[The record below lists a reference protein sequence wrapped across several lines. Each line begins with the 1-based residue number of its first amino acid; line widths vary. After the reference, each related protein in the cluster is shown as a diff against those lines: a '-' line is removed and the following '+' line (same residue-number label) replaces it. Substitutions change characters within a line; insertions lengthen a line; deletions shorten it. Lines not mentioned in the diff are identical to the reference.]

1 MSSKSSFTFKNPMLN
16 MLARWS
22 GGKKLGVFFL
32 WMLLIIPLY
41 MLFEQTGGNAAPAWV
56 QAVLLGAYTVLSMNY
71 IVCALISALHDPLR
85 SEDHLFSGI
94 FFVITVCMAVIV
106 GAQIIPNSSG
116 SVLEPY
122 HEMMSSTSEDGRYS
136 VIFYGEKKNIFS
148 DTDADVYL
156 VSLESDP
163 PERWLVCQFKSESRF
178 QLAWEDND
186 HFWVNRNPYS
196 VEEIIAAPSEG
207 TNNTQ

>member
-1 MSSKSSFTFKNPMLN
+1 MSSKSSFAFKNPMLN

-32 WMLLIIPLY
+32 WMLLIVPLY
-41 MLFEQTGGNAAPAWV
+41 MLFEQTGGNVPAWV
-56 QAVLLGAYTVLSMNY
+56 QVVVLGADVVLSMNY
-71 IVCALISALHDPLR
+71 IVCALISALHDPLG

-136 VIFYGEKKNIFS
+136 VVFYGEKKNIFS
-148 DTDADVYL
+148 GTDADVHTALCHYL
-156 VSLESDP
+156 FPVVTSQSK
-163 PERWLVCQFKSESRF
+163 VCRHGLSCLKIISRT
-178 QLAWEDND
+178 ACT
-186 HFWVNRNPYS
+186 
-196 VEEIIAAPSEG
+196 G
-207 TNNTQ
+207 TMSA

>member
-1 MSSKSSFTFKNPMLN
+1 

-56 QAVLLGAYTVLSMNY
+56 QSVLLGAYTVLSMNY
-71 IVCALISALHDPLR
+71 IVCALISALHDPLGA
-85 SEDHLFSGI
+85 EDHLFSGI

-122 HEMMSSTSEDGRYS
+122 HEMMSSTSEGGRYS
-136 VIFYGEKKNIFS
+136 VVFYGEKKNIFS
-148 DTDADVYL
+148 GTDADVYL

-196 VEEIIAAPSEG
+196 VEEIIAALSEG

>member
-56 QAVLLGAYTVLSMNY
+56 QSVLLGAYTVLSMNY
-71 IVCALISALHDPLR
+71 IVCALISALHDPLGA
-85 SEDHLFSGI
+85 EDHLFSAI
-94 FFVITVCMAVIV
+94 FFVITVCLVIIV
-106 GAQIIPNSSG
+106 ITQVIPNSSG

-136 VIFYGEKKNIFS
+136 VVFYGEKKNIFS
-148 DTDADVYL
+148 GTDADVYL

-163 PERWLVCQFKSESRF
+163 PERWLVCQFKTSSSPTTSFSRTRITSPCARPASSKSSATTSP
-178 QLAWEDND
+178 L
-186 HFWVNRNPYS
+186 
-196 VEEIIAAPSEG
+196 
-207 TNNTQ
+207 

>member
-41 MLFEQTGGNAAPAWV
+41 MLFEQTGGNVPAWV
-56 QAVLLGAYTVLSMNY
+56 QVVVL
-71 IVCALISALHDPLR
+71 
-85 SEDHLFSGI
+85 
-94 FFVITVCMAVIV
+94 

-136 VIFYGEKKNIFS
+136 VVFYGEKKNIFS
-148 DTDADVYL
+148 GTDADVYL

-207 TNNTQ
+207 DK

>member
-1 MSSKSSFTFKNPMLN
+1 MTHSGRKTTCSAAFSSSSPCVWRL
-16 MLARWS
+16 LSAR
-22 GGKKLGVFFL
+22 GY
-32 WMLLIIPLY
+32 PE
-41 MLFEQTGGNAAPAWV
+41 FE
-56 QAVLLGAYTVLSMNY
+56 
-71 IVCALISALHDPLR
+71 R
-85 SEDHLFSGI
+85 R
-94 FFVITVCMAVIV
+94 
-106 GAQIIPNSSG
+106 
-116 SVLEPY
+116 VLEPY

-148 DTDADVYL
+148 GTDADVYL

-196 VEEIIAAPSEG
+196 VEEIIAAPSEE

>member
-16 MLARWS
+16 LLARWS

-32 WMLLIIPLY
+32 WMLLIIPIY
-41 MLFEQTGGNAAPAWV
+41 MLFEQTGGNVPAWV
-56 QAVLLGAYTVLSMNY
+56 QVVVL
-71 IVCALISALHDPLR
+71 
-85 SEDHLFSGI
+85 
-94 FFVITVCMAVIV
+94 

-122 HEMMSSTSEDGRYS
+122 HKMMSSTSEDGRYS
-136 VIFYGEKKNIFS
+136 VVFYGEKKNIFS
-148 DTDADVYL
+148 GTDADVYL

-186 HFWVNRNPYS
+186 RFWVNRNPYS

>member
-1 MSSKSSFTFKNPMLN
+1 MSSKSSFAFKNPMLN

-32 WMLLIIPLY
+32 WMLLIVPLY
-41 MLFEQTGGNAAPAWV
+41 MLFEQTGGNVPAWV
-56 QAVLLGAYTVLSMNY
+56 QVVVLGADVVLSMNY
-71 IVCALISALHDPLR
+71 IVCALISALHDPLG

-136 VIFYGEKKNIFS
+136 VVFYGEKKNIFS
-148 DTDADVYL
+148 GTDADVYL
-156 VSLESDP
+156 VSHESDP
-163 PERWLVCQFKSESRF
+163 PERWLVCQFKGESRF
-178 QLAWEDND
+178 QLAWENND
-186 HFWVNRNPYS
+186 RFWVNRNPYS

>member
-16 MLARWS
+16 LLARWS

-32 WMLLIIPLY
+32 WMLLIIPIY
-41 MLFEQTGGNAAPAWV
+41 MLFEQTGG
-56 QAVLLGAYTVLSMNY
+56 
-71 IVCALISALHDPLR
+71 

-106 GAQIIPNSSG
+106 GAQIIPNSSD

-136 VIFYGEKKNIFS
+136 VVFYGEKKNIFS
-148 DTDADVYL
+148 GTDADVYL

-207 TNNTQ
+207 DK

>member
-1 MSSKSSFTFKNPMLN
+1 

-32 WMLLIIPLY
+32 WMLLIIPFY

-56 QAVLLGAYTVLSMNY
+56 QSVLLGAYTVLSMNY
-71 IVCALISALHDPLR
+71 IVCALISALHDPLGA
-85 SEDHLFSGI
+85 EDHLFSVI
-94 FFVITVCMAVIV
+94 FFVITVCLVIIV
-106 GAQIIPNSSG
+106 STQVIPNSSG

-136 VIFYGEKKNIFS
+136 VVFYGEKKNIFS
-148 DTDADVYL
+148 GTDADVYL

-196 VEEIIAAPSEG
+196 VEEIIAAPSGG

>member
-1 MSSKSSFTFKNPMLN
+1 MSSKSSFTFKN
-16 MLARWS
+16 AAEQV
-22 GGKKLGVFFL
+22 VFR
-32 WMLLIIPLY
+32 P
-41 MLFEQTGGNAAPAWV
+41 EWV
-56 QAVLLGAYTVLSMNY
+56 MQCGDQHAHDVIHRQHN
-71 IVCALISALHDPLR
+71 VCA
-85 SEDHLFSGI
+85 
-94 FFVITVCMAVIV
+94 VCMAVIV
-106 GAQIIPNSSG
+106 STQVIPNSSG

-148 DTDADVYL
+148 GTDADVYL

-196 VEEIIAAPSEG
+196 VEEIIAAPSEE

>member
-1 MSSKSSFTFKNPMLN
+1 
-16 MLARWS
+16 
-22 GGKKLGVFFL
+22 
-32 WMLLIIPLY
+32 MLLIIPLY
-41 MLFEQTGGNAAPAWV
+41 MLFEQTGGNVPAWV
-56 QAVLLGAYTVLSMNY
+56 QVVVLGADVVLSMNY

-122 HEMMSSTSEDGRYS
+122 HKMMSSTSEDGRYS
-136 VIFYGEKKNIFS
+136 VVFYGEKKNIFS
-148 DTDADVYL
+148 GTDADVYL

-186 HFWVNRNPYS
+186 HFWVNRNSYS

-207 TNNTQ
+207 DK

>member
-1 MSSKSSFTFKNPMLN
+1 
-16 MLARWS
+16 
-22 GGKKLGVFFL
+22 
-32 WMLLIIPLY
+32 
-41 MLFEQTGGNAAPAWV
+41 MLFEQTGGNVPAWV
-56 QAVLLGAYTVLSMNY
+56 QSVLLGADVVLSMNY
-71 IVCALISALHDPLR
+71 IVCVLISALHDPLR

-106 GAQIIPNSSG
+106 STQVIPNSSG

-148 DTDADVYL
+148 GTDADVYL

-196 VEEIIAAPSEG
+196 VEEIIAAPSEE